1 MNAIFTVIFISS
13 LIALVFV
20 APAELLPTLLGGAE
34 SAAKMALT
42 LFCIYA
48 VWLGLSR
55 LAETSGFTKNAA
67 KLLKPLTK
75 KVFKTEN
82 DAACES
88 LAMNVSC
95 NLLGIGGAATPFAVK
110 AIGELEKDNNDYA
123 QKLLFVINATSI
135 QILPTTVIALRAS
148 AGSVAAFDIFLP
160 SLICTAISTLLGV
173 GLFLAFEKLKFK
185 KKTPQKAR
193 FGAVKLSFKRGE
205 RK

>member
-13 LIALVFV
+13 LIALIFI
-20 APAELLPTLLGGAE
+20 APNELLPTMLGGAE

-48 VWLGLSR
+48 VWMGLSR
-55 LAETSGFTKNAA
+55 LAEKSGFSKGAA
-67 KLLKPLTK
+67 RFLKPLTK
-75 KVFKTEN
+75 KIFRSDN

-88 LAMNVSC
+88 IAMNVSC

-110 AIGELEKDNNDYA
+110 AIGELEKDGNDYA

-160 SLICTAISTLLGV
+160 SLICTAISTLCGV
-173 GLFLAFEKLKFK
+173 ALFLAFEKIKFRK
-185 KKTPQKAR
+185 KAAKAR
-193 FGAVKLSFKRGE
+193 
-205 RK
+205 